1 MINRS
6 SNIDELE
13 ATLAEI
19 RIRTETLSQQINAF
33 QPEFS
38 QTLKKLSQDFWKLRF
53 SIEEAILKLDVDN

>member
-6 SNIDELE
+6 NVDELE

-19 RIRTETLSQQINAF
+19 RIRTETLSQQVNAF

-38 QTLKKLSQDFWKLRF
+38 QTLKKLSQDFWNLRF
-53 SIEEAILKLDVDN
+53 SLEEAMQKLDVDK